1 MAHLTTFPFEDWFL
15 DRLRAAR
22 APVLMTHVD
31 PDADGLGSQL
41 AFVEAARRAGVR
53 ARIVNCDALPAH
65 YAWLDPQG
73 RAGSWQDNADDLT
86 GADLGLFFDVSE
98 PDRVGA
104 PAAALREA
112 GVDILVIDHHPV
124 AADSEVVGV
133 VDPSFSSTGELCFR
147 LIEALGWP
155 MDADVARG
163 LYAAMSFDTGSF
175 RFLRNQGETL
185 RVAGRLLDTGLDA
198 NPIQEALFAS
208 RPAAETVLLGRI
220 LAELQFAAGGRVAW
234 VAVPEAMFQGLDLP
248 VGATGEAMPHVIGVQ
263 GVLAAAMFK
272 PGRRAGEWKVSLR
285 SKTAVQIGHI
295 ARKRGG
301 GGHDHAAGA
310 TVTGDL
316 NDICAEIVAELVA
329 TVQASPA

>member
-1 MAHLTTFPFEDWFL
+1 MARLTTFPFADWFL

-41 AFVEAARRAGVR
+41 AFVEAARRAGVD
-53 ARIVNCDALPAH
+53 ARIVNCDPLPSH
-65 YAWLDPQG
+65 YAWLDPEG
-73 RAGSWQDNADDLT
+73 RAGHWQANSAALE
-86 GADLGLFFDVSE
+86 GADLGLLFDVSE
-98 PDRVGA
+98 PARVGA
-104 PAAALREA
+104 PAAALRQA
-112 GVDILVIDHHPV
+112 GVDILVLDHHPV
-124 AADSEVVGV
+124 AEDSEVVGV

-155 MDADVARG
+155 LDADVARG
-163 LYAAMSFDTGSF
+163 LYAAMSFGTGSF

-185 RVAGRLLDTGLDA
+185 RVAARLLDTGLDT

-220 LAELQFAAGGRVAW
+220 LSRLQFAAAGRIAW
-234 VAVPEAMFQGLDLP
+234 VAVPESLFEDLDLP
-248 VGATGEAMPHVIGVQ
+248 VGATGEAMPHVIGVL
-263 GVLAAAMFK
+263 GVEAAAMFK
-272 PGRRAGEWKVSLR
+272 PGRVAGEWKVSLR
-285 SKTAVQIGHI
+285 SKTAVKIGHI

-310 TVTGDL
+310 TVKGQMD
-316 NDICAEIVAELVA
+316 DVCAQIVAELVA
-329 TVQASPA
+329 TVEASPR